1 MEANI
6 VIEHLICDGFKHGY
20 RLWIFHGEASSSAHC
35 TTHEQ
40 VQVEQRAVDRDEIPE
55 MLRDMAYGLDQ
66 MGEGGAADGSSG
78 DANNDADD
86 FYRLVDDASQELYP
100 GCKTFSKLNFLVRL
114 LHTKFLGG
122 WSDKSFDML
131 LDLLREAFPEGAA
144 LPKNFYEAKKTV
156 KSLGLGYINI
166 HACENDC
173 ILFWKQYENYT
184 SCPKCNTS
192 RWKMERKS
200 LDGKRFHKVP
210 RKVLR
215 YFPIKERLQRLY
227 INPEMA
233 KNMRWHDEGRTKDG
247 LLRHPA
253 DSPAWKHLDTVHP
266 TFGNESRN
274 IRLALA
280 TDGFNP
286 FRSLN
291 STHSTWPVI
300 AIPYNVP
307 PWMCMKQPNFILSLL
322 IPGPTAPGNDMDV
335 YMEPLIDDLESLWRE
350 GIRTYDASKGEF
362 FQLRAA
368 VLTTISDYPGLG
380 YFHGCTTSGEVACT
394 DCHIETGYTRLS
406 KGSKS
411 SYMAHRRFLDADHRF
426 RSDTKSFDGTTEFR
440 LAPSPLSGE
449 DVLRQ
454 TEHLNVVF
462 GKDPTGK
469 KPTTKRKR
477 GDPPILWKKRSI
489 LFRLPYWKDVM
500 LRHSFDVMHIE
511 KNVCDNIIN
520 TLLGID
526 GKSKDNLN
534 SRLDL
539 QLLGIRKDLH
549 PVKVG
554 EKYFL
559 PPAPYTMSPDEK
571 KMFCEVLKGVKF
583 PDGYA
588 SNIHNN
594 VRVNEKKL
602 VGLKSHDNHILLQH
616 LLPLAIRRILP
627 ERVCAALIRVSNF
640 FKQIYSPV
648 IRISDMQKLEAEIAE
663 TLCILE
669 TIFLPSFFDIMVHL
683 TVHLP
688 AQVCL
693 GGPVLY
699 HNMYPVER

>member
-78 DANNDADD
+78 DANNDVDD

-266 TFGNESRN
+266 TFGNKSRN

-291 STHSTWPVI
+291 STHSIWPVI

-440 LAPSPLSGE
+440 PAPSPLSCE

-454 TEHLNVVF
+454 TEHLNVV
-462 GKDPTGK
+462 
-469 KPTTKRKR
+469 
-477 GDPPILWKKRSI
+477 
-489 LFRLPYWKDVM
+489 
-500 LRHSFDVMHIE
+500 
-511 KNVCDNIIN
+511 
-520 TLLGID
+520 
-526 GKSKDNLN
+526 
-534 SRLDL
+534 
-539 QLLGIRKDLH
+539 
-549 PVKVG
+549 
-554 EKYFL
+554 
-559 PPAPYTMSPDEK
+559 
-571 KMFCEVLKGVKF
+571 
-583 PDGYA
+583 
-588 SNIHNN
+588 
-594 VRVNEKKL
+594 
-602 VGLKSHDNHILLQH
+602 
-616 LLPLAIRRILP
+616 
-627 ERVCAALIRVSNF
+627 
-640 FKQIYSPV
+640 
-648 IRISDMQKLEAEIAE
+648 
-663 TLCILE
+663 
-669 TIFLPSFFDIMVHL
+669 
-683 TVHLP
+683 
-688 AQVCL
+688 
-693 GGPVLY
+693 
-699 HNMYPVER
+699 